1 MASEKNFLRRLGMSK
16 VTLYRPTTLESAL
29 NDFNRYVES
38 FFDDSPLAVGE
49 SRILNHLPPLDVR
62 ETDTS
67 YVIEAELPG
76 YDDTTIEVHVNGGAL
91 TLASKNNEAGKNEK
105 KEGNYLLQER
115 RHATFSRTLKLPENA
130 DPENITAAFKNGI
143 LTLEIKK
150 RTETQKRVIQINKA
164 E

>member
-1 MASEKNFLRRLGMSK
+1 MSR
-16 VTLYRPTTLESAL
+16 VTLYRPTTLEGAL

-38 FFDDSPLAVGE
+38 FFDDSSLSAGE
-49 SRILNHLPPLDVR
+49 NRILNHLPPLDVR
-62 ETDTS
+62 DTDTS

-76 YDDTTIEVHVNGGAL
+76 YDDTTVEVHVNGGAL
-91 TLASKNNEAGKNEK
+91 TIASKNNGVAKSEK
-105 KEGNYLLQER
+105 KEGNYILQER
-115 RHATFSRTLKLPENA
+115 RQASFTRTLKLPENA

-150 RTETQKRVIQINKA
+150 RSETQKRIIQINKA

>member
-1 MASEKNFLRRLGMSK
+1 MAPEKNFLRRLGMSR
-16 VTLYRPTTLESAL
+16 VTLYRPTTLEGAL

-38 FFDDSPLAVGE
+38 FFDDSPLSIRE

-67 YVIEAELPG
+67 YVIDAELPG
-76 YDDTTIEVHVNGGAL
+76 YDDTTVEVHVNGGAL
-91 TLASKNNEAGKNEK
+91 TLTSKNNEAEPNEK
-105 KEGNYLLQER
+105 KEGNYILQER
-115 RHATFSRTLKLPENA
+115 RRAMFSRTLKLPENA

>member
-1 MASEKNFLRRLGMSK
+1 MPR
-16 VTLYRPTTLESAL
+16 VTLYRPTTLEGAL

-38 FFDDSPLAVGE
+38 FFDDSPLSASE
-49 SRILNHLPPLDVR
+49 SRILNHLPLLDVR

-76 YDDTTIEVHVNGGAL
+76 YDDTMVEVHVNGGAL
-91 TLASKNNEAGKNEK
+91 TLASKSNEAEKNGKA
-105 KEGNYLLQER
+105 EGTYILHER
-115 RHATFSRTLKLPENA
+115 RSVTFSRTLKLPENA